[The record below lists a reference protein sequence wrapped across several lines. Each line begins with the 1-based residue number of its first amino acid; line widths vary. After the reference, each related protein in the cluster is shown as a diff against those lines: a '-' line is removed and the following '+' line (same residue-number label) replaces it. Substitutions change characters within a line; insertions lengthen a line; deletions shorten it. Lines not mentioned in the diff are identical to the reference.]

1 MSIDALIVAMLVI
14 GFFAGVIAGPS
25 LTKPRQISQWDREL
39 PQGMSSALPISLC
52 ILVFLVL
59 MTTLGAQ
66 AAVAPSSNTASEHR
80 YWLRW
85 GSGSLCGGEAPH
97 SPRDEAGESRG
108 ARPAESRESGR
119 AHGQPG
125 KTGTNSAG
133 LK

>member
-59 MTTLGAQ
+59 ITTLGAQ
-66 AAVAPSSNTASEHR
+66 AEVALFNNTASESR
-80 YWLRW
+80 SVLPGMVGVSIPADR
-85 GSGSLCGGEAPH
+85 AKV
-97 SPRDEAGESRG
+97 GESSG
-108 ARPAESRESGR
+108 ARPTESR
-119 AHGQPG
+119 
-125 KTGTNSAG
+125 
-133 LK
+133 